1 MIRVVALL
9 GFLTAILL
17 LIGFAVGG
25 FWGMTIALVFA
36 VLFNFFTYWYSDR
49 IVIRMYKA
57 KPTGDKKLNDMVK
70 RLSIEAN
77 IPKPKVYMVPSD
89 VPNAF
94 ATGRNQEN
102 AVVAVTEGL
111 LNLDDDEIEGV
122 LAHEIAHIRNNDMLI
137 SALAATIAGAISY
150 IAQIGYWS
158 MFLGSGRR
166 GEGSFIGLL
175 LIIIFAPLA
184 AILVKLAISRTE
196 EYKADFT
203 GATLTKKPGALASAL
218 KKISDIARGNP
229 MRGSV
234 ATSHM
239 WIVNPFKS
247 DWFTSLFSTHPP
259 IARRIKRLE
268 DMEHEGI
275 PEPYEIE

>member
-1 MIRVVALL
+1 MMRIVALL

-17 LIGFAVGG
+17 AVGFVIGG
-25 FWGMTIALVFA
+25 FFGMTVALVLA
-36 VLFNFFTYWYSDR
+36 VLINFLSYWYSDR
-49 IVIRMYKA
+49 IVIGIYKA
-57 KPTGDKKLNDMVK
+57 KPTDDKKLNDMVD
-70 RLSIEAN
+70 RLAVEAKV
-77 IPKPKVYMVPSD
+77 PKPRVYTVPND

-94 ATGRNQEN
+94 ATGRNQKK
-102 AVVAVTEGL
+102 AVIAVTEGL
-111 LNLDDDEIEGV
+111 MNLDDDEIEGV

-166 GEGSFIGLL
+166 GEGSLIGLL

-184 AILVKLAISRTE
+184 AVLVKLAISRAE

-203 GATLTKKPGALASAL
+203 GATLTKKPGSLASAL
-218 KKISDIARGNP
+218 KKINEIARENP
-229 MRGSV
+229 IKGSA

-239 WIVNPFKS
+239 WIVNPFKP
-247 DWFTSLFSTHPP
+247 DWFTGLFSTHPP

-268 DMEHEGI
+268 DMEHEGT
-275 PEPYEIE
+275 PEPYEPE